1 MLNLKW
7 ILENP
12 ELFDKAMQKR
22 NLDLRAEKIIQ
33 LDRSKREQLT
43 KLQDLQSKRNSI
55 SKEVGILKSQGKD
68 TIDLMA
74 QVGEINK
81 EISNIET
88 IIGNEKD
95 SELYNILITTPN
107 LLQDCVPYG
116 VDDTNNKVIET
127 FMEPT
132 KFDFTPKAHY
142 DLGEDLR
149 QMDFEQTAK
158 LCGSRSTGL
167 FDGLAKLERALSN
180 FFLDVL
186 GRYGYRETSIPFIVK
201 TEAMF
206 GTGNLPKFA
215 EDAYHTM
222 ENMWLIPTSEVTMTN
237 WLNNRIIEEKEL
249 PLRLTAYTAC
259 WRSEAGSAGKDT
271 RGMLRQHQFKKV
283 EMVSIT
289 TPDKSIEEHDRMN
302 GIENEI
308 LQLLKLPYRVMLLCS
323 GDTGF
328 GSSKTYDH
336 EVWLPAQNTYRE
348 ISSCSNCWDFQA
360 RRMNARYK
368 RASDGKLDFV
378 HTLNGSALAVGRT
391 IIAIMENYQQKD
403 GSVKVPE
410 VLIPYMGG
418 MEVIEKS
425 ELFI

>member
-12 ELFDKAMQKR
+12 ELFNKAMQKR
-22 NLDLRAEKIIQ
+22 NLDLRSEKIIQ
-33 LDRSKREQLT
+33 LDKFKREQLT

-68 TIDLMA
+68 AADLMM
-74 QVGEINK
+74 QVSEINK
-81 EISNIET
+81 EISNIES

-116 VDDTNNKVIET
+116 VDDVNNQVIET

-142 DLGEDLR
+142 DLGEGLR

-336 EVWLPAQNTYRE
+336 EVWLPAQNMYRE

-391 IIAIMENYQQKD
+391 IIAIMENYQQRD
-403 GSVKVPE
+403 GSVKVPD
-410 VLIPYMGG
+410 VLVPYMGG

>member
-33 LDRSKREQLT
+33 LDKSKREYLT

-55 SKEVGILKSQGKD
+55 SKEVGVLKSQGKD
-68 TIDLMA
+68 ATDLML
-74 QVGEINK
+74 QVNEINK
-81 EISNIET
+81 EIGNVEN
-88 IIGNEKD
+88 IIGDEKD

-107 LLQDCVPYG
+107 LLQDCVPDG
-116 VDDTNNKVIET
+116 IDDSNNQVIEI

-132 KFDFTPKAHY
+132 KFDFIPKAHY
-142 DLGEDLR
+142 DLGEGLR

-186 GRYGYRETSIPFIVK
+186 GKYGYRETSIPFIVK

-215 EDAYHTM
+215 EDAYHTT

-336 EVWLPAQNTYRE
+336 EVWLPAQNMYRE

-391 IIAIMENYQQKD
+391 IIAIMENYQQRD

>member
-33 LDRSKREQLT
+33 LDKSKREQLT

-68 TIDLMA
+68 AVNLMM
-74 QVGEINK
+74 QVSEINK
-81 EISNIET
+81 EISNIES

-116 VDDTNNKVIET
+116 VDDENNQVIDT

-142 DLGEDLR
+142 DLGEGLR

-336 EVWLPAQNTYRE
+336 EVWLPAQNMYRE

-391 IIAIMENYQQKD
+391 IIAIMENYQQRD
-403 GSVKVPE
+403 GSVKVPD
-410 VLIPYMGG
+410 VLVPYMGG